1 MERDVEQRL
10 SKKNRVSDLLASS
23 AKPLEPLSAEFEAA
37 GAEVRSAYK
46 RKAAEMSDDDE
57 HESARDDEGHSGAA
71 AAGDG
76 DSGGAMSSKE
86 AARQLDLH
94 ALFGEK
100 TLAQYTVRGDEAQWK
115 RATETLELSSS
126 GRRLGARGGP
136 SHVTL
141 VSSAPAS
148 AGPLQSVT
156 ERHSSGK
163 KSTKHN
169 RPKKNSYK
177 QHKSHK

>member
-10 SKKNRVSDLLASS
+10 SNKNRVSDLLVS

-46 RKAAEMSDDDE
+46 RKAAEMSDNDE
-57 HESARDDEGHSGAA
+57 DESAQDEGHSGAA
-71 AAGDG
+71 AAGDSEG
-76 DSGGAMSSKE
+76 PKSSKD
-86 AARQLDLH
+86 AGRQLDLH
-94 ALFGEK
+94 ALFGDK
-100 TLAQYTVRGDEAQWK
+100 TLAQYSVRGDEAQWK

-148 AGPLQSVT
+148 SGTLQSAP
-156 ERHSSGK
+156 ERHSFGK
-163 KSTKHN
+163 KSSKNN
-169 RPKKNSYK
+169 RPKKNAYK
-177 QHKSHK
+177 QHKNQK